1 MLFGTQGVWFSSF
14 SVSSNVFF
22 VVVVLF
28 FFVDVVFY
36 ICFQFHNCRRKISR
50 FIIIRPFSS
59 V

>member
-36 ICFQFHNCRRKISR
+36 ICF
-50 FIIIRPFSS
+50 
-59 V
+59 